1 MILKNGNVIHENT
14 EVQIIMRPPPATT
27 FKALGVNPGAF
38 ALSGFAP
45 ARASMPINAQGVRR
59 NSYPIANIPMCM
71 TNQGF
76 KHSIERS
83 YSESIFIIVNITLFD
98 FYRI

>member
-1 MILKNGNVIHENT
+1 MRLKALYLANAALRAT
-14 EVQIIMRPPPATT
+14 SRPIPETT

>member
-1 MILKNGNVIHENT
+1 MALRAVAS
-14 EVQIIMRPPPATT
+14 PSPATT
-27 FKALGVNPGAF
+27 FKALGVNPVAF
-38 ALSGFAP
+38 DLSVFAP

-59 NSYPIANIPMCM
+59 NSYPIANIPMRM